1 MMARSSNPMRTQ
13 HHQHHPA
20 GVFFPLFFPP
30 QITSFAGFVYSISAS
45 TQHQPSHQ
53 YNQEERKQGQQLD
66 HFRKTGIEGYSRNLG
81 NQGGVSM
88 NGRTGW
94 LGWVSFFIAFT
105 DIHGHGHIWGW
116 NGPGAWAWVEA
127 LL

>member
-30 QITSFAGFVYSISAS
+30 QITSFADFVYSISAS

-53 YNQEERKQGQQLD
+53 HNQEERKQGQQLD
-66 HFRKTGIEGYSRNLG
+66 HFRRSFVVHLFHKKGSPAKG
-81 NQGGVSM
+81 NMQARQV
-88 NGRTGW
+88 
-94 LGWVSFFIAFT
+94 
-105 DIHGHGHIWGW
+105 
-116 NGPGAWAWVEA
+116 
-127 LL
+127 